1 MSKKLFKVQ
10 DVQTTICECIVKAE
24 NEQQAINIAMSGNV
38 DWKESKTNNK
48 TSIEQL
54 REDK

>member
-1 MSKKLFKVQ
+1 MTKKLFKVQ
-10 DVQTTICECIVKAE
+10 DVQTTVCECIVKAE
-24 NEQQAINIAMSGNV
+24 DEQQAMNVAMSGNV

-54 REDK
+54 METK